1 MLRRVGAGIGLL
13 IATAIAA
20 CSAGGG
26 GSKVESG
33 GAGGNGNGGASGSSF
48 GNGGQGLIGGAGG
61 GGGGLDLDSGGGS
74 DAPACQQFQVVFERR
89 IPTVFVLVDRSGTMF
104 DVRNGTNAWDPL
116 RGAVLQVIQQLQA
129 EVRFGFGAFT
139 GEQGQTCPI
148 FDKVNPDL
156 NNHGAI
162 QTQYMALARPAKG
175 ETPTMMALPLARDA
189 LVNDSGNGGKYILFV
204 TDGEPDYCN
213 DDYAICPV
221 DSVVYHLQRL
231 HAEQQITTLVL
242 GLTTTAAPVPMGGL
256 EAWANAGRGL
266 PAAIFSFQGMNL
278 TPLDI
283 YNGCQGKPAWM
294 AEFNAAGRNQQTNP
308 SLGQYSPQGGNAPV
322 YRPSGLSQMELATQ
336 ISTAIQGVKS
346 CRFDLQGRI
355 KVKLD
360 QQQRGR
366 VLIEGSDVPFGE
378 MDGWHMASETELVLE
393 GAACARWQDP
403 ASKIIDFKFP
413 CDVIIPPPQ

>member
-1 MLRRVGAGIGLL
+1 MLRRACAGISLAIASAVVACGAG
-13 IATAIAA
+13 
-20 CSAGGG
+20 GGG
-26 GSKVESG
+26 GSKVDPP
-33 GAGGNGNGGASGSSF
+33 GAGGNSGNSGSGF

-61 GGGGLDLDSGGGS
+61 GGGGLDFDSGGGS
-74 DAPACQQFQVVFERR
+74 DAPACQEFQVVFERR

-116 RGAVLQVIQQLQA
+116 RGAVLQVVQQLQA

-162 QTQYMALARPAKG
+162 QTQYMALGRPTKG

-189 LVNDSGNGGKYILFV
+189 LVNDPGNGGKYILFV

-231 HAEQQITTLVL
+231 HTEQIQTLVL
-242 GLTTTAAPVPMGGL
+242 AVTTTAAPVPLGGL

-283 YNGCQGKPAWM
+283 FNGCQGKPAWT
-294 AEFNAAGRNQQTNP
+294 AEFTAAGRNQQTNP

-322 YRPSGLSQMELATQ
+322 YRPSNLSQTELVSQ

-355 KVKLD
+355 KVKLE

-366 VLIEGSDVPFGE
+366 VLIEGTDVPFGE
-378 MDGWHMASETELVLE
+378 MDGWHMASDTELVLE

-403 ASKIIDFKFP
+403 ANKVIDFKFP
-413 CDVIIPPPQ
+413 CDVIIPPPL